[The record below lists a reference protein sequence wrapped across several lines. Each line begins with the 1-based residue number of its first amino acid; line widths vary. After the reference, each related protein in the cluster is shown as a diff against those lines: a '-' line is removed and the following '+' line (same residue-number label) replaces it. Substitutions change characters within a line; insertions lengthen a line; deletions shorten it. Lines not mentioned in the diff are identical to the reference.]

1 MRAIVLLALATHAF
15 QPSSTRRRP
24 QTLALHG
31 KRAKKVDREEA
42 WQRKKAAEAA
52 AKIRRAGRAT
62 DLIPAAVTLGA
73 TQIEEDHR
81 HEQFFYD
88 EPTSRRMLARRRLR
102 APLVCNPSLA
112 ARRDAAG
119 GDYLLLDRDER
130 FASLKFRAFDLRAPE
145 PVDYAF
151 DALFLDPPFANV
163 GVAEL
168 AAATRTLMG
177 AAPRPLYVGYNA
189 KRAAELEAAF
199 AEFGVE
205 KYGRGADLRRA
216 SWPATSRCSV
226 TCNTSHNTTHQPVQ

>member
-1 MRAIVLLALATHAF
+1 MVEWQNLMRAI
-15 QPSSTRRRP
+15 
-24 QTLALHG
+24 
-31 KRAKKVDREEA
+31 VDREEA

-88 EPTSRRMLARRRLR
+88 EPTSRRMLALVDGYET
-102 APLVCNPSLA
+102 PLL
-112 ARRDAAG
+112 
-119 GDYLLLDRDER
+119 
-130 FASLKFRAFDLRAPE
+130 
-145 PVDYAF
+145 
-151 DALFLDPPFANV
+151 
-163 GVAEL
+163 L

-199 AEFGVE
+199 AEFALKNTGEVLTYASGVMA
-205 KYGRGADLRRA
+205 GDITLF
-216 SWPATSRCSV
+216 SNV
-226 TCNTSHNTTHQPVQ
+226 